1 MTCNIRNISFNM
13 HNQELMIG
21 SRSVLLAPVAVAQL
35 QAIPA
40 LYGLIADMKQG
51 ASWDTIR
58 SSSGLI
64 GWVTWS
70 RAHKSSVGATR
81 KVSPN
86 WSQETM
92 TSHSSNCFSIVRGQG
107 RTIGVTP
114 LGSFIRREGRGLMSE
129 QRSTI
134 EPKRSSYRSYLHYR

>member
-1 MTCNIRNISFNM
+1 
-13 HNQELMIG
+13 MIG
-21 SRSVLLAPVAVAQL
+21 SVLLAPVAVAQL
-35 QAIPA
+35 QAIP

-70 RAHKSSVGATR
+70 RAHKSSVGAAR

-92 TSHSSNCFSIVRGQG
+92 TCHSSNCFSIVRGQG

-114 LGSFIRREGRGLMSE
+114 LGSFIGLEGRGLMSE
-129 QRSTI
+129 QRITI
-134 EPKRSSYRSYLHYR
+134 EPKRSSYLHYR

>member
-1 MTCNIRNISFNM
+1 
-13 HNQELMIG
+13 
-21 SRSVLLAPVAVAQL
+21 
-35 QAIPA
+35 
-40 LYGLIADMKQG
+40 MKQG

-70 RAHKSSVGATR
+70 RAHKSSVGAAR

-92 TSHSSNCFSIVRGQG
+92 TCHSSNCFSIVRGQG

-114 LGSFIRREGRGLMSE
+114 LGSFIRREGARAHVRTADHNRAEKIFISPLPL
-129 QRSTI
+129 TI
-134 EPKRSSYRSYLHYR
+134 KMAARIHQ